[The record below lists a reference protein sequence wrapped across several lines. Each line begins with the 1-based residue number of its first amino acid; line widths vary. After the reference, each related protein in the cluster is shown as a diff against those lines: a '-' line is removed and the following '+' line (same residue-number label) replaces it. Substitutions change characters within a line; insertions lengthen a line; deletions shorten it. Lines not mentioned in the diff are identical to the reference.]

1 MVLQYCYIKLKAHKI
16 WIFNMFNSYYQCSFN
31 AWYAAAVAAFDKFSD
46 FTFEFF
52 MGKEKMRSGVS
63 ASIFCGK
70 PVDSEPKIK
79 YEFFVYGA
87 S

>member
-1 MVLQYCYIKLKAHKI
+1 MLD
-16 WIFNMFNSYYQCSFN
+16 FYYQWTFN
-31 AWYAAAVAAFDKFSD
+31 AWYTAAVAAFDKFSD

-52 MGKEKMRSGVS
+52 MGKAKMRSGIS
-63 ASIFCGK
+63 ANMSCGK